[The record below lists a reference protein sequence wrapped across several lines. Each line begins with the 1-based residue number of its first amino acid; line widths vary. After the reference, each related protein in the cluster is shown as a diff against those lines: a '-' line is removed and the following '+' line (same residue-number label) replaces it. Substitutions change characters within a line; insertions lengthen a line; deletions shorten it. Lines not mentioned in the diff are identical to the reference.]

1 VLAVIAVL
9 AALAVHS
16 SAARADGPGSGSP
29 WVASVGDSYI
39 SGEAGRWAGNSNAGS
54 GGIDALGSTA
64 YYDNGSNS
72 GEAISG
78 CHRSKS
84 AEVFI
89 GGGVNGVN
97 LACSGAKTATS
108 DGSDFKPGLDFYS
121 NGTKQ
126 GQALALQGFAAS
138 HNVKMISLSIGGN
151 NFNFASVVQSC
162 VQDWLLSPSWW
173 KDYCNDD
180 SSVTA
185 NFTAANVAAQT
196 AAIKGAIL
204 NIRQAMTNAGYSDA
218 GYQIVV
224 QDYESPLPPGAQIRY
239 GESGYTRQ
247 NTGGCGFWNNDA
259 NWANSTAL
267 PTINNAVRNAAAQT
281 GLSNVKLL
289 ELQSAF
295 NGHRLCENTVG
306 LLRRRASPPGPRP
319 APSTRASGSTRS
331 APSPP
336 SSART
341 TCRSRSTPTT
351 GVSWRCATARARPTT
366 AARPAGAPARSPA
379 PGSRRRASPTWRST
393 SSSTTNVRAARDA
406 RPGRASNRDLLGSGV
421 PARRRSGCD
430 TLQIRAFL
438 DAAGSSHH
446 GR

>member
-1 VLAVIAVL
+1 MSQFSAARGVTRRFGVLAAIAVL

-39 SGEAGRWAGNSNAGS
+39 SGEAGRWAGNSNAGA

-64 YYDNGSNS
+64 YYDNASGS
-72 GEAISG
+72 GEAIAG
-78 CHRSKS
+78 CHRSRS

-89 GGGVNGVN
+89 GSGVNGVN
-97 LACSGAKTATS
+97 FACSGARTATS
-108 DGSDFKPGLDFYS
+108 DGSDFKPGLDFYV
-121 NGTKQ
+121 NGSKE
-126 GQALALQGFAAS
+126 GQARALQSFAAT
-138 HNVKMISLSIGGN
+138 HNVKMIALSIGGN
-151 NFNFASVVQSC
+151 NFNFASIVQSC

-204 NIRQAMTNAGYSDA
+204 NVRQAMINAGYADA
-218 GYQIVV
+218 AYKILV
-224 QDYESPLPPGAQIRY
+224 QDYESPLPPGSGFRY

-259 NWANSTAL
+259 NWANNSAL
-267 PTINNAVRNAAAQT
+267 PTINNAVRNAASQT
-281 GLSNVKLL
+281 GLSNVRLL

-306 LLRRRASPPGPRP
+306 LLEEKGLTSWTQVGAVDKSEWVNQIRTVSTVFGPYYVQESFHP
-319 APSTRASGSTRS
+319 NYWGQLALRS
-331 APSPP
+331 CVRQAYNGGTP
-336 SSART
+336 RGG
-341 TCRSRSTPTT
+341 TCTI
-351 GVSWRCATARARPTT
+351 A
-366 AARPAGAPARSPA
+366 
-379 PGSRRRASPTWRST
+379 
-393 SSSTTNVRAARDA
+393 
-406 RPGRASNRDLLGSGV
+406 GSGLTSRGE
-421 PARRRSGCD
+421 PSMA
-430 TLQIRAFL
+430 LN
-438 DAAGSSHH
+438 
-446 GR
+446 